1 MTTSASMQATSPVL
15 QPAHMNP
22 AHSVHS
28 SQPVAAPEHRTYT
41 SPQLGGITGCPVS
54 SPSHSQYQQLIGTH
68 PQQQPITAHSSQAQT
83 YPVFS
88 TNVQYSNQGPIVVH
102 NTVTSIQG
110 TAMPNHPTGISEVLQ
125 HQAPPMSVSQNLA
138 HMNRSPSGTTPYQ
151 PLGTVATSTQASY
164 QPQDLSTKLTSKEP
178 KVSPELLVNHSVNDE
193 FSRYNRSHQALPGQV
208 HFGQPCSSVTVNSQP
223 FVAHQSQVAGAV
235 IPRNV
240 GPNVNPSISTQRL
253 AGHEGHPMSAATGPA
268 RRRYQ
273 AILPKNS
280 ENSFNPAPEFLQNLS
295 HKGFNNSVIEERA
308 AKDLV
313 LNRNSANNQ
322 QDEVNIPTHN
332 SNLSNVPDDTVVMA
346 TKASFDDN
354 TAKDNRAIREKG
366 GSTDQEVE
374 VKEDMEMAH
383 LQQIHGRCILC
394 GKYSLYLCS
403 SCKKIWYCSP
413 QCQVQILP
421 LTFQFQYV
429 FKLLQVI
436 FNSSVLSDKAILLF
450 VVQIDFV

>member
-41 SPQLGGITGCPVS
+41 STQLGGITGCPVS
-54 SPSHSQYQQLIGTH
+54 SPSHSQHQQLIGTH
-68 PQQQPITAHSSQAQT
+68 PQQQPITAHSSQAQA

-88 TNVQYSNQGPIVVH
+88 TKAQYSSQGPIVVH
-102 NTVTSIQG
+102 NTVTSMQG
-110 TAMPNHPTGISEVLQ
+110 TAMPNHPTDMPEVLQ

-164 QPQDLSTKLTSKEP
+164 QPQDLSTKLTSKSAAEL
-178 KVSPELLVNHSVNDE
+178 KVYPELSVNHSVNDE
-193 FSRYNRSHQALPGQV
+193 FSRHNRSHHALPGQV

-253 AGHEGHPMSAATGPA
+253 AGHEGHPMSAAAGPA

-273 AILPKNS
+273 AILPKSS
-280 ENSFNPAPEFLQNLS
+280 ENSLNAAPEFLQNLS
-295 HKGFNNSVIEERA
+295 HKSFN
-308 AKDLV
+308 
-313 LNRNSANNQ
+313 NRNSANNQ
-322 QDEVNIPTHN
+322 QGEVNSHIPTHN

-413 QCQVQILP
+413 QCQVQILR

-436 FNSSVLSDKAILLF
+436 FNSSVLSDKAILLL